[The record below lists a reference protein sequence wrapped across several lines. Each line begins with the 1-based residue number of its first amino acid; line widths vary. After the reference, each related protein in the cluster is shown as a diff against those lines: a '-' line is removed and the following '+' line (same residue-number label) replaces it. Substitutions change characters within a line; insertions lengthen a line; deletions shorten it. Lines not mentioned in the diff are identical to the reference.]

1 MKRLQLMTCIVFM
14 GLLAA
19 CSTPEER
26 AASAKARSL
35 TAQEQAIKQ
44 RLNLVDQYQ
53 KCVKAA
59 AGDNP
64 KVEACDSYLKAA
76 QALQ

>member
-14 GLLAA
+14 GILAA

-26 AASAKARSL
+26 AASAKARSY
-35 TAQEQAIKQ
+35 TAQEKAIKE
-44 RLNLVDQYQ
+44 RLSLVEQYQ

-59 AGDNP
+59 AGDNQ

-76 QALQ
+76 QALR